1 MAATLLYY
9 RAEDEKGLIKQVVAI
24 HVVGKDEVPFAD
36 EVKERL
42 ATVAAAALLK
52 AAWKV
57 PIWAAEERNQTSTV
71 STTKQKGKS
80 RASSA

>member
-52 AAWKV
+52 AA
-57 PIWAAEERNQTSTV
+57 
-71 STTKQKGKS
+71 
-80 RASSA
+80 